1 MPAYIYKYHIYIYTH
16 YILIAM
22 PPCRHHIC
30 FDFSVCAGGG
40 RYMRLCRAK
49 WQLGMY
55 YKIYIICIYVYLSF
69 HCWPNYIIN
78 IAREIPSVHVFWPC
92 SSIYIY
98 IFILRHMLLYV
109 YKVYIQNSISL
120 KKLYSTNIHAPF
132 LCIWINHMWKSL
144 NPRPSGLG
152 FRG

>member
-1 MPAYIYKYHIYIYTH
+1 MFFMCIHIIDIYIYACLYIQISYLYIYTH

-69 HCWPNYIIN
+69 HC
-78 IAREIPSVHVFWPC
+78 
-92 SSIYIY
+92 
-98 IFILRHMLLYV
+98 
-109 YKVYIQNSISL
+109 
-120 KKLYSTNIHAPF
+120 
-132 LCIWINHMWKSL
+132 
-144 NPRPSGLG
+144 
-152 FRG
+152 